1 VKTMTK
7 KSHSTDQNKLKVLC
21 DLMCDNIFDLL
32 DYFDIDYKENGKMIS
47 MPCPIH
53 DGDNK
58 SALNI
63 YHEGDSYRGNWKCRT
78 HGCEECFKGSIIGFV
93 RGVLSNR
100 KKNWIKNGDDV
111 VSFKEA
117 LDFCTKFVNKD
128 LGDIKIC
135 EDTKNKKNFTN
146 VINNISSDK
155 QNNVPTISRNSIR
168 SLLEIPS
175 QYYIN
180 RGYSTDI
187 LNKYDVGLC
196 SRPNKEMSGRV
207 VVPIYDA
214 NYKSMIGCSGRSIY
228 DKCNKCGGFHNP
240 ADACPSSEN
249 LWKYSKWK
257 HNSGFKAQDHLYNF
271 WFAKEHMAKSSFA
284 IILESPGNV
293 WKLEENG
300 IHNSVA
306 IFGTNLS
313 AKQKLLLDSSG
324 AMSLIVMMD
333 NDEAGHKAA
342 QAIIE
347 KCNRT
352 YNTYS
357 LTVEKNDIGEMS
369 KDEIQNQIVNK
380 IKELPL

>member
-1 VKTMTK
+1 MTK

-47 MPCPIH
+47 MACPIH
-53 DGDNK
+53 DGDNQ
-58 SALNI
+58 SAVNI
-63 YHEGDSYRGNWKCRT
+63 YHEGDTYRGNWKCRT
-78 HGCEECFKGSIIGFV
+78 HNCEECFKGSIIGFV

-100 KKNWIKNGDDV
+100 KKNWVKNGDDV

-128 LGDIKIC
+128 LDDITIC
-135 EDTKNKKNFTN
+135 EATKNKKNFTN

-155 QNNVPTISRNSIR
+155 QNNIPTISRDSIR

-180 RGYSTDI
+180 RGYSSDI

-196 SRPNKEMSGRV
+196 NRPNKEMSGRV
-207 VVPIYDA
+207 VVPIYDS

-228 DKCNKCGGFHNP
+228 NKCDKCGGFHNP
-240 ADACPSSEN
+240 ADDCPSPEN

-271 WFAKEHMAKSSFA
+271 WFAKEHIAKSSYA
-284 IILESPGNV
+284 ILLESPGNV

-324 AMSLIVMMD
+324 AMSLVIIMD

-342 QAIIE
+342 QNIID

-357 LTVEKNDIGEMS
+357 LKVEKNDIGEMS
-369 KDEIQNQIVNK
+369 TEEIQNQIVNQ